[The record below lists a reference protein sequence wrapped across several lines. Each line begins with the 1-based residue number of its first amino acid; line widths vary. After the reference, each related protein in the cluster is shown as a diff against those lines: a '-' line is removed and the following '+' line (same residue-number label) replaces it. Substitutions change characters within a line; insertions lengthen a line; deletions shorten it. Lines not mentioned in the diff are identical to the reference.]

1 MCCSTQHN
9 LHIFLWQQLDK
20 SPLTFHN
27 TKKNYT
33 LLSLI
38 NFFYFNAFLDAGKK
52 QSEKK
57 MTLDT
62 PSTNELYQL
71 IESSPTSSKFK
82 EFTSS
87 TTTDPPTIT
96 KLSNYVYHAYKP
108 IGISFCFIPSSS
120 SSELV
125 LDAIDVYNGS
135 TRDGFSQFTLI
146 DKLPCGLK
154 NEMQAHEI
162 VSLLGEPDRK
172 GGGGQSRLPCW
183 IEYKFNSPE
192 NEKDSGILIQLHGFE
207 WEDREMGWTS
217 FVLY

>member
-1 MCCSTQHN
+1 M
-9 LHIFLWQQLDK
+9 
-20 SPLTFHN
+20 
-27 TKKNYT
+27 
-33 LLSLI
+33 SLI

-71 IESSPTSSKFK
+71 IGSSPTSSKFK

-108 IGISFCFIPSSS
+108 TGISFCFIPSSSSS

-183 IEYKFNSPE
+183 IEYKFNSSE